1 MANLFGANP
10 IKGKKRQT
18 KAETIVGEAKYAQQK
33 RRNAR
38 SKQAAIA
45 SGKSTDKASTLEVMK
60 RMKEYKTA
68 RGDYKAPK
76 RGRKKK

>member
-10 IKGKKRQT
+10 IKGKKRQLR
-18 KAETIVGEAKYAQQK
+18 AETIVGEAKYAQQK

-38 SKQAAIA
+38 SKQAAVA
-45 SGKSTDKASTLEVMK
+45 SGKSPAKASTLEVMK
-60 RMKEYKTA
+60 RMEEYKIA

-76 RGRKKK
+76 HGRKKK